1 MHIMPCKIINKCK
14 DFDATNLNLHIGK
27 EYISIRH
34 IPNGIIISSYL
45 LFARFYFKILFYIKF
60 EINSKKNRKGSG
72 KQNQRYQINRI

>member
-1 MHIMPCKIINKCK
+1 MPCKIINKCK
-14 DFDATNLNLHIGK
+14 DFYATNLNLHI
-27 EYISIRH
+27 RN

-60 EINSKKNRKGSG
+60 KINSKKNRKGSG